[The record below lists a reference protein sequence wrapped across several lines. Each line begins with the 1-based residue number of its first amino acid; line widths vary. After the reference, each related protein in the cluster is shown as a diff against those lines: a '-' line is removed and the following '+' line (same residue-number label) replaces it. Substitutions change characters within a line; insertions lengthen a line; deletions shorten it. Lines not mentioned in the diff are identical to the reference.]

1 MAKPPLT
8 TRIRE
13 LRFEHGQMTQQELA
27 DRLSVTRQT
36 IIAVEAGR
44 YAPSLLLA
52 LRIAE
57 LFDTTVEDVFQ
68 INGKSRKA

>member
-1 MAKPPLT
+1 MCFSWLPN
-8 TRIRE
+8 RIRE

-36 IIAVEAGR
+36 IIAREAGR

-52 LRIAE
+52 LRITE
-57 LFDTTVEDVFQ
+57 LFEVTAEDLFQ
-68 INGKSRKA
+68 INGKQRKS

>member
-44 YAPSLLLA
+44 YSPSLLLA

-57 LFDTTVEDVFQ
+57 LFDVTVEDVFQ
-68 INGKSRKA
+68 INGKGRKS

>member
-1 MAKPPLT
+1 MAKPLLI

-13 LRFEHGQMTQQELA
+13 LRFEHGQMTQQDLA

-36 IIAVEAGR
+36 IIALEAGR

-52 LRIAE
+52 LRMAK
-57 LFDTTVEDVFQ
+57 LFNATVEDIFQ
-68 INGKSRKA
+68 INGKGR